1 MLMNNLNK
9 RVRYTI
15 RRGLMALQ
23 YRLGSKQEY
32 IPPKREIKERA
43 LRSVTGFDF
52 GDRTQSKNII
62 IVTIDCMRYW
72 STTQA
77 GYERD
82 TTPFFS
88 SFGTFLKAY
97 TAAPWTYPSVP
108 SILTG
113 KYPHNHGAY
122 LRGKF
127 KNFTKLEMLKRLK
140 SSVPLI
146 TDILELLNYNIY
158 VSTAID
164 PVSYVLRG
172 RVGIVQHHYL
182 TPGQKVL
189 ETFLQ
194 HISKSDRPFFAYLH
208 LGDPHEPLNPPKGYR
223 EYFGKV
229 KNLPNIDTWNY
240 HFSWER
246 ERDPKGF
253 ENYKYNRILL
263 YDNVLRYVN
272 DTLEW
277 FIDRLDGMGVLDDSL
292 VIITA
297 DHGEEFWEHA
307 ETEAKHFK
315 HAKGWSGISHGHNV
329 FAEIIDVPLLIGGYT
344 GGRKIKGNEPRSLVD
359 ITPTILDLLDI
370 QVPENLDG
378 VSLFRKRKE
387 PVLSEGVSS
396 GYEKKTLIDGKMK
409 LLYAP
414 DDGVKWLFDHK
425 EDPRDKQPLEDPER
439 LKDLEKKL
447 KSMMVPKVR
456 IRL

>member
-9 RVRYTI
+9 RIKYTI
-15 RRGLMALQ
+15 RRRLMTLQ
-23 YRLGSKQEY
+23 YRFGSKQEY
-32 IPPKREIKERA
+32 IPPRREMKKRATK
-43 LRSVTGFDF
+43 SVKVFDF
-52 GDRTQSKNII
+52 KDSIPSKNII
-62 IVTIDCMRYW
+62 IIAVDCMRYW

-97 TAAPWTYPSVP
+97 SAAPWTYPSVP

-113 KYPHNHGAY
+113 RYPHNHGAY
-122 LRGKF
+122 LKGKF

-140 SSVPLI
+140 SSIPLI
-146 TDILELLNYNIY
+146 TDILEILNYNIY

-172 RVGIVQHHYL
+172 RVGIIQHHYL
-182 TPGQKVL
+182 TPAQKVL

-194 HISKSDRPFFAYLH
+194 HVSKFNGPFFAYIH
-208 LGDPHEPLNPPKGYR
+208 LGDPHEPLNPPKRYK

-246 ERDPKGF
+246 EKDPRGF
-253 ENYKYNRILL
+253 ESYMYNRILL

-277 FIDRLDGMGVLDDSL
+277 FIDRLDRMGLLDDTL

-344 GGRKIKGNEPRSLVD
+344 GGKKIKGDNPRSLVD
-359 ITPTILDLLDI
+359 VTPTILDLLDI
-370 QVPENLDG
+370 EYPNDFDG
-378 VSLFRKRKE
+378 VSLFKKRKD
-387 PVLSEGVSS
+387 PVISEGVSS
-396 GYEKKTLIDGKMK
+396 GYEKKALINGNMK

-414 DDGVKWLFDHK
+414 DDGVKWLFDHR
-425 EDPRDKQPLEDPER
+425 EDPRDKQPLEDPET
-439 LKDLEKKL
+439 LKDLEREL
-447 KSMMVPKVR
+447 KRIIVPRVR
-456 IRL
+456 IKV